1 MKKLLLITCLT
12 FCVQTTFCQ
21 NLADTVNVEY
31 SKNSPERLTFG
42 VGVPVGSGYMWIF
55 APNLNKFL
63 DSRNIRTWNIVESIP
78 LTINYQK
85 NKFKISGGGSFSFLD
100 GDISNDKSAT
110 TLNAIIF
117 DVSSGY
123 AIFSERNYFLYF
135 NLGTGFAQYTRT
147 IEIKNS
153 QPITLASA
161 LQSGNGQG
169 VVLKN
174 TGAFLD
180 FSFEIMSRTKEAK
193 ALGKSIKL
201 GYRYG
206 LQENAWN
213 STFNNFT
220 EVPSDRIGNLYFQF
234 TFTLPYRTWFSF
246 GTSNKDKR

>member
-1 MKKLLLITCLT
+1 MKKILLFALMT
-12 FCVQTTFCQ
+12 FFVQTSLCQ
-21 NLADTVNVEY
+21 NLADTVNVEF

-42 VGVPVGSGYMWIF
+42 VGVPTTDYMWVF
-55 APNLNKFL
+55 APNLSKFL
-63 DSRNIRTWNIVESIP
+63 NSRSIKTRNFLYSIP
-78 LTINYQK
+78 VNLNYQK
-85 NKFKISGGGSFSFLD
+85 DRFKIGGEASFTLLGGEGS
-100 GDISNDKSAT
+100 NEKSAT
-110 TLNAIIF
+110 TLSASMF
-117 DVSSGY
+117 DVSLGY
-123 AIFSERNYFLYF
+123 AILSERNYFLYF
-135 NLGTGFAQYTRT
+135 NLGAGYAEYVRT
-147 IEIKNS
+147 IEIKGS
-153 QPITLASA
+153 QPTTLTLA

-169 VVLKN
+169 IVLKN